1 MLNRNE
7 PDREVAFYY
16 PGHLWHRPEW
26 IKTMLLFFDGV
37 GLLIPEYKQGEPE
50 MVDPVLAGPLRDQG
64 LLHYLATRFLSA
76 HEEFCP
82 RSTTI
87 GHLTILPLGLL
98 PSYGP
103 RK

>member
-50 MVDPVLAGPLRDQG
+50 MVDPVLAGPL
-64 LLHYLATRFLSA
+64 
-76 HEEFCP
+76 
-82 RSTTI
+82 
-87 GHLTILPLGLL
+87 
-98 PSYGP
+98 
-103 RK
+103 